1 MADRIVKD
9 EYARKMLLRFIEG
22 KKLPFTATITD
33 GRHRTSEQNKL
44 QRLWVKEIAEQMGD
58 QTAEEVRGY
67 CKLTIGVPL
76 LREENEAFRL
86 RYDAVV
92 KPLPYEQKLQ
102 IMMEPLDLP
111 VTRLMTT
118 RQKTAYL
125 DGIHRHFSEKGIVL
139 TLPPE
144 REPGDGAS
152 PKPERADGQPVASS
166 PEPHGRAA

>member
-9 EYARKMLLRFIEG
+9 EYDRKMLLRFIEG
-22 KKLPFTATITD
+22 KKMPFTATITD

-102 IMMEPLDLP
+102 II
-111 VTRLMTT
+111 
-118 RQKTAYL
+118 

-144 REPGDGAS
+144 REPGDGAPP